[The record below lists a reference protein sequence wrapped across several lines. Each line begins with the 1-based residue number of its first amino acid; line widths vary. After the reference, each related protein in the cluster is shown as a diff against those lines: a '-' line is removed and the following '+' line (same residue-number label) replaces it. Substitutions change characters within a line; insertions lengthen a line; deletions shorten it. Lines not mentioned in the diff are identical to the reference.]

1 MQEELTVRVEHP
13 ELPAIRWNEAEVQQ
27 NLTEMLAAYTGRVY
41 TPETI
46 KDAKADRAA
55 VNKLDKQL
63 SDAARSAKAF
73 YMKPLEE
80 FLQSTKQMQTRC
92 KAVSGAIDQQVKAVE
107 EAERQDKQDA
117 LRAVYADC
125 IGELRELI
133 PFDRL
138 LVSQWLNKTYDL
150 AKASRELR
158 RDVETRRK
166 ELKIIQDTCGEDA
179 EACKLGYLRVLDL
192 NAALAEHLR
201 LQDNREKLRRAEAE
215 RQAAERARAARTRPQ
230 KVQLLGGVHPRGY
243 RMVQAG
249 SRRARLPLWFDQIIL
264 EVVTYGTYSFRRTR
278 AYFVRFQ
285 CTGSGKPFRPERQ
298 PCRQHCYAGRVSV
311 RPCGDHRCRWPAP
324 RRQF

>member
-1 MQEELTVRVEHP
+1 MTNELTVRVEHP

-27 NLTEMLAAYTGRVY
+27 NLTEMLAAYTGRIY
-41 TPETI
+41 TPDTI

-80 FLQSTKQMQTRC
+80 FLQSAKQMQGQC

-138 LVSQWLNKTYDL
+138 LVPQWLNKTYDL

-158 RDVETRRK
+158 R
-166 ELKIIQDTCGEDA
+166 
-179 EACKLGYLRVLDL
+179 
-192 NAALAEHLR
+192 
-201 LQDNREKLRRAEAE
+201 AEAE
-215 RQAAERARAARTRPQ
+215 RQAAERARAAAP
-230 KVQLLGGVHPRGY
+230 V
-243 RMVQAG
+243 
-249 SRRARLPLWFDQIIL
+249 IIPPT
-264 EVVTYGTYSFRRTR
+264 EE
-278 AYFVRFQ
+278 
-285 CTGSGKPFRPERQ
+285 ERQ
-298 PCRQHCYAGRVSV
+298 LKAEAEQSAQSNAFITASGRLDCEVLQRFAV
-311 RPCGDHRCRWPAP
+311 PAQP
-324 RRQF
+324 EAPARKQYRFWVEFTREDIAWFKQGAAERGFRYGSIK

>member
-41 TPETI
+41 TPDTI

-80 FLQSTKQMQTRC
+80 FLQSAKQMQGQC

-138 LVSQWLNKTYDL
+138 LVPQWLNKTYDL

-158 RDVETRRK
+158 KSVETRRE
-166 ELKIIQDTCGEDA
+166 ELRLIRENCGEDT
-179 EACKLGYLRVLDL
+179 EACTTEYLRELNL
-192 NAALAEHLR
+192 NAALVEHSR
-201 LQDNREKLRRAEAE
+201 RQNARDAQRRAEAE
-215 RQAAERARAARTRPQ
+215 RMAAERAQAAAPVIIPPTEEERQIKAEAAQEAQTNAFITAS
-230 KVQLLGGVHPRGY
+230 G
-243 RMVQAG
+243 
-249 SRRARLPLWFDQIIL
+249 RLDC
-264 EVVTYGTYSFRRTR
+264 EVLQRFAEPEQQEAPVRKKYSFWVEFTR
-278 AYFVRFQ
+278 EDIAWFKQGAAERGFRY
-285 CTGSGKPFRPERQ
+285 GSIK
-298 PCRQHCYAGRVSV
+298 
-311 RPCGDHRCRWPAP
+311 
-324 RRQF
+324 

>member
-41 TPETI
+41 TPDTI

-107 EAERQDKQDA
+107 EVERQDKADA

-138 LVSQWLNKTYDL
+138 LVPQWLNKTYDL

-158 RDVETRRK
+158 KSVETRRE
-166 ELKIIQDTCGEDA
+166 ELRLIRETCGEDA
-179 EACKLGYLRVLDL
+179 EACTTEYLRELNL
-192 NAALAEHLR
+192 NAALVEHSR
-201 LQDNREKLRRAEAE
+201 RWNARDAQRRAEAE
-215 RQAAERARAARTRPQ
+215 RMAAERA
-230 KVQLLGGVHPRGY
+230 
-243 RMVQAG
+243 QAT
-249 SRRARLPLWFDQIIL
+249 APVIIPPTD
-264 EVVTYGTYSFRRTR
+264 E
-278 AYFVRFQ
+278 
-285 CTGSGKPFRPERQ
+285 ERQ
-298 PCRQHCYAGRVSV
+298 IAAEAVQTAQANAAITPDGRLDFSMLQKFAE
-311 RPCGDHRCRWPAP
+311 PAQP
-324 RRQF
+324 EAPARKQYRFWVEFTREDIAWFKQGAAERGFRYGSIK

>member
-80 FLQSTKQMQTRC
+80 FLQSAKQMQGQC

-107 EAERQDKQDA
+107 EAERQDKADA
-117 LRAVYADC
+117 LQTVYADC
-125 IGELRELI
+125 IGELREMI

-138 LVSQWLNKTYDL
+138 LVPQWLNKTYDL

-158 RDVETRRK
+158 KSVETRRE
-166 ELKIIQDTCGEDA
+166 ELRLIRENCGADA
-179 EACKLGYLRVLDL
+179 EACTTEYLRAFSVNDALHEHQRRQDAR
-192 NAALAEHLR
+192 AA
-201 LQDNREKLRRAEAE
+201 QAEAE
-215 RQAAERARAARTRPQ
+215 ARRQAAERAKAAAPVTAPPSEEERQVREE
-230 KVQLLGGVHPRGY
+230 
-243 RMVQAG
+243 
-249 SRRARLPLWFDQIIL
+249 ARQTAQSNAFVTASGRLDC
-264 EVVTYGTYSFRRTR
+264 EVLQQFAQPAAPARKRYSFWVEFTPEDIAWFKQGAAERGFR
-278 AYFVRFQ
+278 Y
-285 CTGSGKPFRPERQ
+285 GSVK
-298 PCRQHCYAGRVSV
+298 
-311 RPCGDHRCRWPAP
+311 
-324 RRQF
+324 

>member
-125 IGELRELI
+125 IGEMREMI

-138 LVSQWLNKTYDL
+138 LVPQWLNKTYDL

-158 RDVETRRK
+158 KSVETRRE
-166 ELKIIQDTCGEDA
+166 ELRLIRETCGEDA
-179 EACKLGYLRVLDL
+179 EACTTEYLRELNL
-192 NAALAEHLR
+192 NAALVEHSR
-201 LQDNREKLRRAEAE
+201 RQNARDAQRRAEAE
-215 RQAAERARAARTRPQ
+215 RMAAERAQAAAPVVIPPTDEERQIAAEAVQTAQANAAITPDGRLDFSMLQ
-230 KVQLLGGVHPRGY
+230 KFAEPAQQEAPVRKK
-243 RMVQAG
+243 
-249 SRRARLPLWFDQIIL
+249 
-264 EVVTYGTYSFRRTR
+264 YSFWVEFTR
-278 AYFVRFQ
+278 EDIAWFKQGAAERGFRY
-285 CTGSGKPFRPERQ
+285 GSIK
-298 PCRQHCYAGRVSV
+298 
-311 RPCGDHRCRWPAP
+311 
-324 RRQF
+324 

>member
-41 TPETI
+41 TPDTI

-80 FLQSTKQMQTRC
+80 FLQSAKQMQGQC

-107 EAERQDKQDA
+107 EAERKDKADA
-117 LRAVYADC
+117 LRAVYTDC
-125 IGELRELI
+125 IGELREMI

-138 LVSQWLNKTYDL
+138 LVPQWLNKTYDL

-158 RDVETRRK
+158 KSVETRRE
-166 ELKIIQDTCGEDA
+166 ELRLIRETCGEDA
-179 EACKLGYLRVLDL
+179 EACITEYLRELNL
-192 NAALAEHLR
+192 NAALVEHSR
-201 LQDNREKLRRAEAE
+201 RQNARDAQRRAEAE
-215 RQAAERARAARTRPQ
+215 RMAAERAQAAAP
-230 KVQLLGGVHPRGY
+230 V
-243 RMVQAG
+243 
-249 SRRARLPLWFDQIIL
+249 IIPPTD
-264 EVVTYGTYSFRRTR
+264 E
-278 AYFVRFQ
+278 
-285 CTGSGKPFRPERQ
+285 ERQ
-298 PCRQHCYAGRVSV
+298 IVAESVQMAQANAVITPDCRLDFSMLQKFAE
-311 RPCGDHRCRWPAP
+311 PAQP
-324 RRQF
+324 EAPARKQYRFWVEFTREDIAWFKQGAAERGFRYGSIK

>member
-1 MQEELTVRVEHP
+1 MTNELTVRVEHP

-41 TPETI
+41 TPDDI

-107 EAERQDKQDA
+107 EAERQDKADA
-117 LRAVYADC
+117 LRAVYVDC
-125 IGELRELI
+125 IGELREMI

-138 LVSQWLNKTYDL
+138 LVPQWLNKTYDL

-158 RDVETRRK
+158 KSVETRRE
-166 ELKIIQDTCGEDA
+166 ELRLIRENCGEDT
-179 EACKLGYLRVLDL
+179 EACTTEYLRGLNL
-192 NAALAEHLR
+192 NAALVGRSRRQNAR
-201 LQDNREKLRRAEAE
+201 DAQRRAEAE
-215 RQAAERARAARTRPQ
+215 RQAAERAQAAAPVIIPPTDEERQIKAEAAQEAQTNALITASGRLDCEVLQRFAEPAPQ
-230 KVQLLGGVHPRGY
+230 PEPDRKK
-243 RMVQAG
+243 
-249 SRRARLPLWFDQIIL
+249 
-264 EVVTYGTYSFRRTR
+264 YSFWVEFTR
-278 AYFVRFQ
+278 EDIAWFKQGAAERGFRY
-285 CTGSGKPFRPERQ
+285 GSIK
-298 PCRQHCYAGRVSV
+298 
-311 RPCGDHRCRWPAP
+311 
-324 RRQF
+324 